1 MQVGTYRQEKLHT
14 EFKNKHM
21 SYLSNK
27 ERILSNKRVVFY

>member
-1 MQVGTYRQEKLHT
+1 MQVDTYRQEELHT

-27 ERILSNKRVVFY
+27 ERIFI